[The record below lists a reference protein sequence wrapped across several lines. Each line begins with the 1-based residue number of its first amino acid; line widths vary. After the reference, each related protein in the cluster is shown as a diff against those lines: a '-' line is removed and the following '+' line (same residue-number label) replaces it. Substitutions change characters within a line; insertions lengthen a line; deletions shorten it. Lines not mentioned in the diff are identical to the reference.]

1 MIVPAGLSSSAA
13 VAVALV
19 VVSSLHLAVAAG
31 QQPSFRGRDI
41 AGSGGPCALAVAPLG
56 YPCEEHQV
64 LCSFHPDLGM
74 HDRGRIRFAHTRKRI
89 PPASIRRQEERK
101 ERKAFARALIGS
113 NSLETCVR
121 R

>member
-64 LCSFHPDLGM
+64 LYLLPPLDLGTIVDPFRAADPGI
-74 HDRGRIRFAHTRKRI
+74 HPEAG
-89 PPASIRRQEERK
+89 SEEQK
-101 ERKAFARALIGS
+101 GKKAFCACPDWL
-113 NSLETCVR
+113 
-121 R
+121 